1 MENYGGKIAVK
12 RELAR
17 VILPGR
23 PEGFIVR
30 EKPASRAGRAVTLWS
45 IFAAAASFAAA
56 PSASALTLEHK
67 GLVAGWLVGRFE
79 RSVNPQAGARFIPEF
94 SLSQKI
100 SGSFSLAGEFSLNG
114 FGVVRFQSGEDTQTD
129 GDIEPYRFWLRLGT
143 DRFEARFGLQ
153 RINFGSAA
161 LLRPLM
167 WFDSL
172 DPRDP
177 LQLTDGVYGVLLRY
191 YFLNNANLWAWAL
204 YGNDSPK
211 GWEAVATAEDTV
223 EYGGRAQVPLWSGEL
238 ALTYHHRRIDIVTE
252 AVPFMPSS
260 GERVPES
267 RIGLDG
273 KWDLGVGL
281 WFEGTLTHQERDL
294 LPQPWQRAFTVGLDY
309 TFKWGNGLNVLG
321 EHLRLDRGA
330 KPFGPGEGTDF
341 SALFFRYPVNVFV
354 DLTAIFYY
362 DWKGKDFYRFLSWQ
376 RTYDRWRFNIIA
388 FWNPDAFRIFPT
400 QPGGNP
406 FSGKGFQ
413 IMAAFNY

>member
-1 MENYGGKIAVK
+1 MLSARRPRGPVK
-12 RELAR
+12 RKA
-17 VILPGR
+17 
-23 PEGFIVR
+23 
-30 EKPASRAGRAVTLWS
+30 PASRISRAIALWS
-45 IFAAAASFAAA
+45 MFAAAASLSAAL
-56 PSASALTLEHK
+56 PASALTLEHK
-67 GLVAGWLVGRFE
+67 GLVAGWLVGRLE
-79 RSVNPQAGARFIPEF
+79 RPVNPQAGARFIPEF
-94 SLSQKI
+94 SLSQKV
-100 SGSFSLAGEFSLNG
+100 SGSFSLAGEFSFNG
-114 FGVVRFQSGEDTQTD
+114 FGVARFPSGEDAQTD

-143 DRFEARFGLQ
+143 DRFEARIGLQ
-153 RINFGSAA
+153 KINFGSAS

-191 YFLNNANLWAWAL
+191 YFLNNTNIWAWAL

-211 GWEAVATAEDTV
+211 GWEAVATAKGTV
-223 EYGGRAQVPLWSGEL
+223 EFGGRAQLPLWSGEL
-238 ALTYHHRRIDIVTE
+238 ALTYHHRQFDIVP
-252 AVPFMPSS
+252 ALAGPMSS
-260 GERVPES
+260 AGERVPES

-281 WFEGTLTHQERDL
+281 WIEGTLTHQESDL

-330 KPFGPGEGTDF
+330 KPFGPGDGTDF
-341 SALFFRYPVNVFV
+341 SALFFRYPVNTFV

-362 DWKGKDFYRFLSWQ
+362 DWKEKDFYRFLSWQ
-376 RTYDRWRFNIIA
+376 RTYDRWRFSIIA

-406 FSGKGFQ
+406 FSGKGLQ